1 MSGTVA
7 VLQIANMAENTTE
20 LRDFFLDLETLFVSS
35 QRVYENKDTIGAEY
49 CINKLENYISIVA
62 AIFGTVSENIN
73 TSTLENENSM
83 STLFSKLLSAM
94 EEVLKKL
101 SEITEPYPVRSI
113 NNVCPTLP
121 STGGRPAFN
130 ITKEQIE
137 QLRDTGM
144 NWQTI
149 ANFLGVSER
158 TLHRRRVDY
167 GMESNFSEISDTDL
181 DEQVRAIL
189 RLTPYSGE
197 TYIRGSLKGRRI
209 YVQRERIRESISRVD
224 AIGRNIRKR
233 YTICRRVYNV
243 HGPNYLWHIDSN
255 HKLISQRFVIH
266 GCIDGFS
273 RLIIY
278 LHCCTNNRADT
289 VLRFFESG
297 VQEYGLPSR
306 VRGDHGVENVDVA
319 RYMVENRG
327 TGRGSFIAGRSVH
340 NQRIERL
347 WAEVNRVM
355 SALYK
360 DLFQFLENSELL
372 DSLNEVDLLALHYVY
387 LPRINASLAE
397 FKSQW
402 NHHGIRTASH
412 QSPLA
417 LWQTNVYSLPDDPAG
432 VNLDAYGV
440 DYGGPLPEITTDN
453 NIVVPQ
459 INLQL
464 SEEQHRYLQERVDPL
479 EDDGNN
485 GVEHFLKTLDIMGAI
500 FGPE

>member
-1 MSGTVA
+1 
-7 VLQIANMAENTTE
+7 
-20 LRDFFLDLETLFVSS
+20 
-35 QRVYENKDTIGAEY
+35 
-49 CINKLENYISIVA
+49 
-62 AIFGTVSENIN
+62 
-73 TSTLENENSM
+73 
-83 STLFSKLLSAM
+83 
-94 EEVLKKL
+94 
-101 SEITEPYPVRSI
+101 
-113 NNVCPTLP
+113 
-121 STGGRPAFN
+121 
-130 ITKEQIE
+130 
-137 QLRDTGM
+137 M

-158 TLHRRRVDY
+158 TLHRRRVEY
-167 GMESNFSEISDTDL
+167 GMESTFSEISDTDL

-297 VQEYGLPSR
+297 VQEYGLPSQ
-306 VRGDHGVENVDVA
+306 VRGDHGVENVDVE

-402 NHHGIRTASH
+402 NHHGIRTANH

-417 LWQTNVYSLPDDPAG
+417 LWQTNVYSLPDDPAD

-459 INLQL
+459 INVQL

-485 GVEHFLKTLDIMGAI
+485 GVEHFFKDIGYYGSNFQSRMT
-500 FGPE
+500 